1 MSGLDVNE
9 AKLYKS
15 IRNND
20 CQKSDTWGAPSKLS
34 NYEL

>member
-1 MSGLDVNE
+1 MPGLDVNE

-20 CQKSDTWGAPSKLS
+20 YQKSEIWGAPSKLS
-34 NYEL
+34 NDEL